1 MSRQT
6 IGEALAVRL
15 YAAETAIDQ
24 ALTETAFLA
33 AALPSARAEAYLS
46 AVTGQR
52 VFDGAAA
59 SISALAEARSHL
71 VQTHTALAA
80 LARKLGLDTLAI
92 GPLDKPGDQPPIGG
106 GPGGGDTGG
115 TPLAR
120 SEVNKPLTNKEN
132 KVLPNI
138 AAPC

>member
-1 MSRQT
+1 MSRQA
-6 IGEALAVRL
+6 IGEALASRL

-24 ALTETAFLA
+24 ALAETAFLA
-33 AALPSARAEAYLS
+33 AALPAARADAYLS

-80 LARKLGLDTLAI
+80 LARKLGLETLAI
-92 GPLDKPGDQPPIGG
+92 GPLDKPGEQPPIGG
-106 GPGGGDTGG
+106 GKDGDAG

-120 SEVNKPLTNKEN
+120 AEVNKSLTNKAN
-132 KVLPNI
+132 KTLPSTTT
-138 AAPC
+138 PC

>member
-1 MSRQT
+1 MSRQS
-6 IGEALAVRL
+6 IGEALAIRL

-33 AALPSARAEAYLS
+33 AALPSARADAYLS

-80 LARKLGLDTLAI
+80 LARKLGLETLAI

-106 GPGGGDTGG
+106 GPGGDHGS

-120 SEVNKPLTNKEN
+120 SEVNKLLTNTAN
-132 KVLPNI
+132 KVLPNT